1 MIEYHAKA
9 SFTKTGNVISEA
21 RSEGGCDDNCATKSE
36 TMYLIGYKAY
46 DKALTNKAKHV
57 DVPYVRS
64 KVTPKLVNN
73 PCLKKIDWVD
83 QRCFRGGD
91 YQKYGSLGTIF
102 ADRFFRLSLR
112 QVGKVA
118 ILLIS

>member
-1 MIEYHAKA
+1 MLTTPLLKCQLEKCLKVTQIYHVIEYHAKA

-73 PCLKKIDWVD
+73 PCLKKID
-83 QRCFRGGD
+83 
-91 YQKYGSLGTIF
+91 
-102 ADRFFRLSLR
+102 
-112 QVGKVA
+112 
-118 ILLIS
+118 